1 MRQYILFQSILLLQ
15 IVIWKTDELQFE
27 SRDNLGWLKF
37 LYYLVVNDRSKHK
50 LNNRNFKI
58 IKLFIRLLHFI
69 FIQIFDRFPLLFTF
83 CVFVVLIFSCSIT
96 IIILSPLYTYMY
108 VFYVY
113 INLLVG
119 LLLSIYISM
128 IYYWMRLRQINTQ
141 IRLFSRQLSRRIIQM
156 IFEHNEISV
165 EIHKLN

>member
-37 LYYLVVNDRSKHK
+37 LYYLMVNDRSKHK

-69 FIQIFDRFPLLFTF
+69 FIRIFDRFSLLFTF
-83 CVFVVLIFSCSIT
+83 CFCCLNFFLFDYHYYLVSTIYIHVCILCIYKFTRWIT
-96 IIILSPLYTYMY
+96 IIYLY
-108 VFYVY
+108 FDD
-113 INLLVG
+113 
-119 LLLSIYISM
+119 LLLDEIETNQYTFQ
-128 IYYWMRLRQINTQ
+128 QIIVTKNYPND
-141 IRLFSRQLSRRIIQM
+141 L
-156 IFEHNEISV
+156 
-165 EIHKLN
+165 